1 MNWQQYELEHQQRL
15 ENARSHAANLPLEDI
30 DLAHWDLMRFDTIW
44 PYYERL
50 RQESPVYYHE
60 KSIVG
65 PYWSVTNYDLVK
77 AVDTDPVRFSS
88 EPSIGFFTPEQ
99 FEPGQA
105 NDTSSFISMDDPKH
119 AEHRKAVAPVAG
131 PRNLAALAPT
141 IRERVRGILDDL
153 PVGETFNWVE
163 HVSIELTTQMLATL
177 FDFPFEERYKL
188 TRWSDIATSPRKAGL
203 WDTLEERQRE
213 LDECLETMTRLR
225 NERVTN
231 PGGHDLLTMLAHSD
245 STRDMSPQQFLGTLL
260 LLIIGGNDTT
270 RNSISG
276 GVLAMN
282 YWPEEF
288 QKIKS
293 DRSKISNA
301 VAEII
306 RWQTP
311 LAFMRRTT
319 TEDVEIGGKLIPKG
333 ERVLMWYASGNR
345 DEAVFE
351 NAERLDV
358 ERKNARQHLSFGYGV
373 HRCMGNRVAEL
384 QLNILWEE
392 MLDRYSRIEVVG
404 APIRAIS
411 NFVRG
416 YTHLPVKLHA

>member
-1 MNWQQYELEHQQRL
+1 MDWRQYELEHQQRL
-15 ENARSHAANLPLEDI
+15 ENARAHAATLPLEEI
-30 DLAHWDLMRFDTIW
+30 DVANWDLMRFDTIW

-50 RQESPVYYHE
+50 RRESPIYFHE
-60 KSIVG
+60 QSIAG
-65 PYWSVTNYDLVK
+65 PYWSVTSYDLVK
-77 AVDTDPVRFSS
+77 AVDTDPARFSS
-88 EPSIGFFTPEQ
+88 EPSIGLFTPA
-99 FEPGQA
+99 EP
-105 NDTSSFISMDDPKH
+105 DDSSSFIAMDDPQH
-119 AEHRKAVAPVAG
+119 AEHRKSVAPVAG
-131 PRNLAALAPT
+131 PRNLAVLAPM
-141 IRERVRGILDDL
+141 IRERVRNILDDL
-153 PVGETFNWVE
+153 PVGEPFNWVE
-163 HVSIELTTQMLATL
+163 RVSIELTTQMLATL
-177 FDFPFEERYKL
+177 FDFPFDDRHKL

-213 LDECLETMTRLR
+213 LDECLEYMTRLR
-225 NERVTN
+225 NERVGN
-231 PGGHDLLTMLAHSD
+231 PDGHDLLTMLAHSD
-245 STRDMSPQQFLGTLL
+245 STRDMSPRQFLGTLL

-282 YWPEEF
+282 RWPEEF
-288 QKIKS
+288 EKLTS
-293 DRSKISNA
+293 DRTKIPNA

-319 TEDVEIGGKLIPKG
+319 TEDVEIGGKTIPKG

-351 NAERLDV
+351 DADRLDV
-358 ERKNARQHLSFGYGV
+358 DRRNARQHLSFGYGV

-392 MLDRYSRIEVVG
+392 LLDRYSRIEVVG
-404 APIRAIS
+404 APSRAIS

-416 YTHLPVKLHA
+416 YTDLPVKLHA

>member
-30 DLAHWDLMRFDTIW
+30 DVAHWDLMRFDTIW

-60 KSIVG
+60 KSIAG

-77 AVDTDPVRFSS
+77 AVDTDAARFSS

-99 FEPGQA
+99 FEAGQA

-141 IRERVRGILDDL
+141 IRDRVKGILDDL

-163 HVSIELTTQMLATL
+163 RVSIELTTQMLATL

-213 LDECLETMTRLR
+213 LGECLEMMTRLR

-288 QKIKS
+288 EKIKS
-293 DRSKISNA
+293 DRSKIGNA

-319 TEDVEIGGKLIPKG
+319 TEDVEIGGKTIPKG

-345 DEAVFE
+345 DETVFE
-351 NAERLDV
+351 NADRLDV
-358 ERKNARQHLSFGYGV
+358 DRKNARQHLSFGYGV
-373 HRCMGNRVAEL
+373 HRCMGNRVAEM

-392 MLDRYSRIEVVG
+392 LLDRYSRIEVVG

>member
-1 MNWQQYELEHQQRL
+1 MDFEQYEHEHEQRL
-15 ENARSHAANLPLEDI
+15 ENAREHAATIPLSEI

-50 RQESPVYYHE
+50 RNESPVYYHE
-60 KSIVG
+60 DSIVG
-65 PYWSVTNYDLVK
+65 PFWSITNYDLVK

-88 EPSIGFFTPEQ
+88 EPSIGLN
-99 FEPGQA
+99 EPLEEGEVDD
-105 NDTSSFISMDDPKH
+105 NSFISMDDPRH
-119 AEHRKAVAPVAG
+119 AEHRKVVAPVAG

-141 IRERVRGILDDL
+141 IRERVSGILDGL
-153 PVGETFNWVE
+153 PIGEPFNWVQR
-163 HVSIELTTQMLATL
+163 VSIELTTQMLATL

-213 LDECLETMTRLR
+213 LDECLEMMTRLR
-225 NERVTN
+225 NERVNN
-231 PGGHDLLTMLAHSD
+231 PDGHDLLTMLAHSD
-245 STRDMSPQQFLGTLL
+245 STRDMSPRQFLGTLL

-270 RNSISG
+270 RNSISAG
-276 GVLAMN
+276 ILATN
-282 YWPEEF
+282 RWPEQFE
-288 QKIKS
+288 KLKA
-293 DRSKISNA
+293 DRSKIPNA

-319 TEDVEIGGKLIPKG
+319 TEDVEIGGKVIPKG

-345 DEAVFE
+345 DETVFE
-351 NAERLDV
+351 NADLLDV
-358 ERKNARQHLSFGYGV
+358 DRANARQHLSFGYGV

-384 QLNILWEE
+384 QLNLLWEE
-392 MLDRYSRIEVVG
+392 LLERYSRIEVVG
-404 APIRAIS
+404 APVRAIS

-416 YTHLPVKLHA
+416 YTELPVVLHT

>member
-1 MNWQQYELEHQQRL
+1 MDWQQYELEHQQRL
-15 ENARSHAANLPLEDI
+15 ENARNHAASIPLEEI
-30 DLAHWDLMRFDTIW
+30 DVAHWDLMRFDTIW
-44 PYYERL
+44 PYFDRL
-50 RQESPVYYHE
+50 REESPVYFHE
-60 KSIVG
+60 DSIVG

-77 AVDTDPVRFSS
+77 AVDTDPARLSS
-88 EPSIGFFTPEQ
+88 EPSIGLFTPED
-99 FEPGQA
+99 A
-105 NDTSSFISMDDPKH
+105 DDTSSFIAMDDPKH

-141 IRERVRGILDDL
+141 IRQRVIDIVDNL
-153 PVGETFNWVE
+153 PVGEPFNWVQR
-163 HVSIELTTQMLATL
+163 VSIELTTQMLATL
-177 FDFPFEERYKL
+177 FDFPFEDRYKL

-213 LDECLETMTRLR
+213 LDECLEYMTRLR
-225 NERVTN
+225 NERVDN
-231 PGGHDLLTMLAHSD
+231 PDGHDLLTMLAHSE
-245 STRDMSPQQFLGTLL
+245 STRHMAPRQFLGTLL

-282 YWPEEF
+282 RWPEQFEAL
-288 QKIKS
+288 KG
-293 DRSKISNA
+293 DRSKIPNA

-319 TEDVEIGGKLIPKG
+319 TEDVEIGGKVIPKG
-333 ERVLMWYASGNR
+333 GKVLMWYASGNR
-345 DEAVFE
+345 DETVFE
-351 NAERLDV
+351 NADRLDID
-358 ERKNARQHLSFGYGV
+358 RDNARAHLSFGYGV

-392 MLDRYSRIEVVG
+392 LLERYSRIEVTG

-416 YTHLPVKLHA
+416 YTQLPVVLHA

>member
-15 ENARSHAANLPLEDI
+15 ENARDHAATLPLDEI

-44 PYYERL
+44 PYFERM
-50 RQESPVYYHE
+50 RRESPVYYHE
-60 KSIVG
+60 NSIVG
-65 PYWSVTNYDLVK
+65 PYWSVTSYKLVK
-77 AVDTDPVRFSS
+77 AVDIDAKRFSS
-88 EPSIGFFTPEQ
+88 EPTIGLNVPQEQ
-99 FEPGQA
+99 DEA
-105 NDTSSFISMDDPKH
+105 SSFIAMDDPKH
-119 AEHRKAVAPVAG
+119 AQQRKAVAPVAG

-141 IRERVRGILDDL
+141 IRQRVAAILDGL

-163 HVSIELTTQMLATL
+163 RVSIELTTQMLATL

-188 TRWSDIATSPRKAGL
+188 TRWSDVATSPRKAGF
-203 WDTLEERQRE
+203 WNTLEERERE
-213 LDECLETMTRLR
+213 LNECLRRMTELR
-225 NERVTN
+225 HERIDK
-231 PGGHDLLTMLAHSD
+231 PGGHDLLSMLAHNE
-245 STRDMSPQQFLGTLL
+245 STRDMPERQFLGNLL
-260 LLIIGGNDTT
+260 LLIVGGNDTT

-282 YWPEEF
+282 RWPDQF
-288 QKIKS
+288 DKLKA
-293 DRSKISNA
+293 DRSKIPNA

-319 TEDVEIGGKLIPKG
+319 KQDVEIGGKVIPEG
-333 ERVLMWYASGNR
+333 ARVLMWYASGNR
-345 DEAVFE
+345 DEDVFE
-351 NAERLDV
+351 NADV
-358 ERKNARQHLSFGYGV
+358 MDVDRGNARQHLSFGYGV

-392 MLDRYSRIEVVG
+392 LLERYSRIEVAGPPV
-404 APIRAIS
+404 RAIS

-416 YTHLPVKLHA
+416 YTHLPVTLHA

>member
-1 MNWQQYELEHQQRL
+1 MDWQQYELEHQQRL
-15 ENARSHAANLPLEDI
+15 ENARAHAATLPLDEI
-30 DLAHWDLMRFDTIW
+30 DVAHWDLMRFDTIW
-44 PYYERL
+44 PYFERL
-50 RQESPVYYHE
+50 RRESPVYYHQD
-60 KSIVG
+60 SIVG

-88 EPSIGFFTPEQ
+88 EPTIGLNVAPEQ
-99 FEPGQA
+99 DDA
-105 NDTSSFISMDDPKH
+105 SSFIAMDDPQH
-119 AEHRKAVAPVAG
+119 AEQRKAVAPVAG

-141 IRERVRGILDDL
+141 IRERVIGILDGL
-153 PVGETFNWVE
+153 PLGEPFNWVQR
-163 HVSIELTTQMLATL
+163 VSIELTTQMLATL

-188 TRWSDIATSPRKAGL
+188 TRWSDVATSPRKAGL
-203 WDTLEERQRE
+203 WNTLEERERE
-213 LDECLETMTRLR
+213 LNECLARMTQLR
-225 NERVTN
+225 NERVN
-231 PGGHDLLTMLAHSD
+231 EPGHDLLSMLAHND
-245 STRDMSPQQFLGTLL
+245 KTRNMPPRQFLGNLL
-260 LLIIGGNDTT
+260 LLIVGGNDTT

-282 YWPEEF
+282 RWPEQFE
-288 QKIKS
+288 KLKA
-293 DRSKISNA
+293 DRSKIGNA

-319 TEDVEIGGKLIPKG
+319 TQDVEIGGQVIPRG

-345 DEAVFE
+345 DESVFE
-351 NAERLDV
+351 NADQFDV
-358 ERKNARQHLSFGYGV
+358 ERRNARKHLSFGFGV

-392 MLDRYSRIEVVG
+392 LLARYSRIEVVG
-404 APIRAIS
+404 APVRAIS

-416 YTHLPVKLHA
+416 YTELPVRLHA

>member
-1 MNWQQYELEHQQRL
+1 
-15 ENARSHAANLPLEDI
+15 
-30 DLAHWDLMRFDTIW
+30 
-44 PYYERL
+44 L
-50 RQESPVYYHE
+50 RKESPVFHH
-60 KSIVG
+60 KDSIVG

-77 AVDTDPVRFSS
+77 AVDTDSARFSS
-88 EPSIGFFTPEQ
+88 EPSIGLFTPE
-99 FEPGQA
+99 EGSA
-105 NDTSSFISMDDPKH
+105 DDTSSFIAMDDPKH

-141 IRERVRGILDDL
+141 IRERVNGILDGL
-153 PVGETFNWVE
+153 PIGEPFNWVQR
-163 HVSIELTTQMLATL
+163 VSIELTTQMLATL

-213 LDECLETMTRLR
+213 LDECLEVMTRLR
-225 NERVTN
+225 DERVDN

-245 STRDMSPQQFLGTLL
+245 STRDMSPSQFLGTLM

-270 RNSISG
+270 RNSISA
-276 GVLAMN
+276 GVLATN
-282 YWPEEF
+282 RWPEQFE
-288 QKIKS
+288 KLKA
-293 DRSKISNA
+293 DRSKIPNA

-319 TEDVEIGGKLIPKG
+319 TEDVEIGGKVIPEG

-345 DEAVFE
+345 DESVFE
-351 NAERLDV
+351 NADILDIDR
-358 ERKNARQHLSFGYGV
+358 ENARQHLSFGYGV

-384 QLNILWEE
+384 QLNLLWEE
-392 MLDRYSRIEVVG
+392 LLNRYSRIEVVG
-404 APIRAIS
+404 APVRAIS

-416 YTHLPVKLHA
+416 YTELPVVLHA

>member
-1 MNWQQYELEHQQRL
+1 MDWQQYELEHQQRL
-15 ENARSHAANLPLEDI
+15 ENARNHAASVPLEEI
-30 DLAHWDLMRFDTIW
+30 DVAHWDLMRFDTIW
-44 PYYERL
+44 PYFDRL
-50 RQESPVYYHE
+50 RQESPVYFHE
-60 KSIVG
+60 DSIVG

-77 AVDTDPVRFSS
+77 AVDTDPTRFSS
-88 EPSIGFFTPEQ
+88 EPSIGLFTPED
-99 FEPGQA
+99 A
-105 NDTSSFISMDDPKH
+105 DDTASFIAMDDPKH
-119 AEHRKAVAPVAG
+119 AEQRKAVAPVAG

-141 IRERVRGILDDL
+141 IRQRVIGILDSL

-163 HVSIELTTQMLATL
+163 RVSIELTTQMLAML
-177 FDFPFEERYKL
+177 FDFPFDDRYKL

-203 WDTLEERQRE
+203 WNTLEERQRE
-213 LDECLETMTRLR
+213 LDECLAYMTRLR
-225 NERVTN
+225 DERVDN
-231 PGGHDLLTMLAHSD
+231 PDGYDLLTMLAHSD
-245 STRDMSPQQFLGTLL
+245 STREMSPRQFLGTLL

-282 YWPEEF
+282 RWPEQFEAL
-288 QKIKS
+288 KG
-293 DRSKISNA
+293 DRSKIPNA

-319 TEDVEIGGKLIPKG
+319 TEDVGIGGKVIPKG
-333 ERVLMWYASGNR
+333 GNVLMWYASGNR
-345 DEAVFE
+345 DETVFE
-351 NAERLDV
+351 NADRLDID
-358 ERKNARQHLSFGYGV
+358 RANARAHLSFGYGV

-392 MLDRYSRIEVVG
+392 LLDRYSRIEVAG

-416 YTHLPVKLHA
+416 YTQLPVVLHA